1 MSTTTA
7 RGFRVNLPWPPLF
20 PTFAGPR
27 GPTQACH
34 TSPRG
39 AHPGRRPRSLRLECG
54 ARRRIPGEVVPAE
67 AGQRLI
73 LPTVLLQDHL
83 TFSAAED
90 FPHHARC
97 RTARDEGG
105 PSERRQHGTTT
116 VSWTYRVAVRR
127 GSARSATPIRTVGI
141 SSVSGSSP
149 TSRWKTCGH
158 EEIRRSHGQGR
169 CSTRRSDRTQLPT
182 GDRWQTGKAAPAEA
196 RRRSGQ
202 GRSRTA
208 DTRIFS
214 PLLYQLSYL
223 ARGREI

>member
-73 LPTVLLQDHL
+73 LPTVLLQDHA

-90 FPHHARC
+90 FLITLDAVPHVTKVGRPSGGSTGQPLFPGPTGWRYGEDLREARHLSGRSGFRRYRDHPRRHGGRHAGTKRSDAHTGKGVA
-97 RTARDEGG
+97 RHADRIELSSPQAIGGRQERRRPLRRAAAVARDGVE
-105 PSERRQHGTTT
+105 PPT
-116 VSWTYRVAVRR
+116 R
-127 GSARSATPIRTVGI
+127 GF
-141 SSVSGSSP
+141 SV
-149 TSRWKTCGH
+149 
-158 EEIRRSHGQGR
+158 R
-169 CSTRRSDRTQLPT
+169 CSTN
-182 GDRWQTGKAAPAEA
+182 
-196 RRRSGQ
+196 
-202 GRSRTA
+202 
-208 DTRIFS
+208 
-214 PLLYQLSYL
+214 
-223 ARGREI
+223 